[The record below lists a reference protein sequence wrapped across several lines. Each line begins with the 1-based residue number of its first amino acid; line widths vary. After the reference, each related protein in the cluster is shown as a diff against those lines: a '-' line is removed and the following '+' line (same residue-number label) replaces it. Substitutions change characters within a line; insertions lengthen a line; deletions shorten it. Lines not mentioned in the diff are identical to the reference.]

1 METADFRGK
10 AGKTQ
15 THARR
20 CSAFPRGA
28 GRIGCAARS
37 AQAGRAHERR
47 CSGGKLS
54 ARALAHAVLR
64 GAVGA
69 GGTTFAAAG
78 AIFLLSAGKP
88 RQCAAPAYDA
98 MVTSFH
104 FPGRPGKE
112 TKQRKGAAGQAK
124 NPCRPSPGRRSA
136 QPVIPCQR
144 ISGLNVGA
152 TFRRDNTGCGTRP
165 VIRSPAGASCAATG
179 VFLMAGV
186 TKPLTVRAANTVR
199 RLKNKR
205 AAHTVRPAPT
215 PGSLILAL
223 TFPIHFDSLIKEF
236 PCLRTFPIHSPAS
249 STPTHNGK
257 HPRMAS
263 KREADTTFLKCT
275 YTDFSRLISSCV
287 RET

>member
-1 METADFRGK
+1 MAQTRRK
-10 AGKTQ
+10 AGPTE
-15 THARR
+15 
-20 CSAFPRGA
+20 SAPR
-28 GRIGCAARS
+28 
-37 AQAGRAHERR
+37 
-47 CSGGKLS
+47 
-54 ARALAHAVLR
+54 V
-64 GAVGA
+64 
-69 GGTTFAAAG
+69 F
-78 AIFLLSAGKP
+78 FLPGKP
-88 RQCAAPAYDA
+88 RQCASLAYDA

-112 TKQRKGAAGQAK
+112 TKQRNEAK
-124 NPCRPSPGRRSA
+124 KRGRRPGEKSLPPGRRSA